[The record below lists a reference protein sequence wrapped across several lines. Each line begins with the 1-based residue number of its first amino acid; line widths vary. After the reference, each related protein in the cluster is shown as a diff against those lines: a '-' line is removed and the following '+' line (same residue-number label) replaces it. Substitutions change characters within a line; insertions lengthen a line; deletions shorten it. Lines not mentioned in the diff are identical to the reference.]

1 MAAFWT
7 TEPFLEK
14 SDFKEIGRPIGRPFG
29 RPQDNQ
35 EQGLVICRVLS
46 KTGGKRVRFRF
57 FTN

>member
-14 SDFKEIGRPIGRPFG
+14 SDFKEIEAVG